1 MGTNHQAS
9 QSTSCWESYDS
20 AELIPGG
27 GQFDAGTQFDL
38 DDILCS
44 NYTQTGISELLGGQ
58 LPPSDIGIGKDIMG
72 EDAVVGPSTSA
83 FNSIETQ
90 TAFHSI
96 ETQTIFQDEEEDE
109 VIERSKSSTIET
121 QT

>member
-1 MGTNHQAS
+1 
-9 QSTSCWESYDS
+9 
-20 AELIPGG
+20 
-27 GQFDAGTQFDL
+27 
-38 DDILCS
+38 
-44 NYTQTGISELLGGQ
+44 
-58 LPPSDIGIGKDIMG
+58 MG

-121 QT
+121 QTSDNIFE